1 MFKGLFKSVLGS
13 NNNTNKND
21 QTKVQFGHYSDNNKP
36 VQKSQK
42 WDESVDLFKKQS
54 FLESIDAFFEYLKDD
69 QVENVTLTK
78 NQDQRQ
84 FSLTQGSKIMMQKIL
99 THKYELHI

>member
-36 VQKSQK
+36 IQKSQK
-42 WDESVDLFKKQS
+42 WDSAVDLFR
-54 FLESIDAFFEYLKDD
+54 
-69 QVENVTLTK
+69 ENLW
-78 NQDQRQ
+78 
-84 FSLTQGSKIMMQKIL
+84 
-99 THKYELHI
+99 LH